1 MENWLILLFTSRV
14 HRPPNPCIS
23 NTIWRLPLYFLIWG
37 SHHSYSILPGTVFSL
52 TEKNHVSCFVHHKTS
67 IIVTWNLLLL
77 EELSEKNI
85 KGKVTKNI
93 FSPLYINKANNSD
106 WLHHLDQLWGF
117 LYSVFHWEKTARL
130 VFLGMMQSSFG
141 FNQNL
146 LQITISLK
154 KKQYERKLPQ
164 MGTVHWFSSQI

>member
-1 MENWLILLFTSRV
+1 MKASSLLFDLRV
-14 HRPPNPCIS
+14 TPQLQYLARDSFQSDC
-23 NTIWRLPLYFLIWG
+23 
-37 SHHSYSILPGTVFSL
+37 
-52 TEKNHVSCFVHHKTS
+52 EKNHVSCFVHHKAS

-93 FSPLYINKANNSD
+93 VSPLYINKANNSD
-106 WLHHLDQLWGF
+106 WLHHLDQLW
-117 LYSVFHWEKTARL
+117 VFF
-130 VFLGMMQSSFG
+130 VFSFPLGKGMMQSSFG

-154 KKQYERKLPQ
+154 KKQYERKLSQ
-164 MGTVHWFSSQI
+164 MGTVHCFSSQI